1 MDDINLRYILTRAGG
16 VILVIVVALYAI
28 SYVKKRNRQS
38 AIVAELK
45 SVSSDSSFFRQ
56 FYAEDARKSLVKAVG
71 LIAEANNSGLA
82 PEVAIDRGLGIEAK
96 YFAMDEDNDEP
107 PIKESLIRSTL
118 RANYENFRKLGYEA
132 DFHTLDM
139 MKDGKLPPV
148 RTGPQAGSKAEV
160 GTIIDPSLSP
170 GLEKVMANLE
180 IRPPKEEGLPLTDV
194 EIAAAKQLALDLS
207 AAGIIEKEA
216 RDRILDALMPKV
228 PEEGAPAGGK

>member
-28 SYVKKRNRQS
+28 SFVKKKNRQA
-38 AIVAELK
+38 AIVTELK
-45 SVSSDSSFFRQ
+45 SLSSDSSFFRQ

-71 LIAEANNSGLA
+71 LIAAATKAGLSA
-82 PEVAIDRGLGIEAK
+82 EVAIDRGLGIEEK
-96 YFAMDEDNDEP
+96 YFALDEDKKEV
-107 PIKESLIRSTL
+107 PIKQVLIRSTL
-118 RANYENFRKLGYEA
+118 RSNYENFRKLGYEA
-132 DFHTLDM
+132 DYHTLEM
-139 MKDGKLPPV
+139 MSKGELPPV

-160 GTIIDPSLSP
+160 GTIIEPELSP

-180 IRPPKEEGLPLTDV
+180 IRPPKDKGSPMTDV
-194 EIAAAKQLALDLS
+194 ELAAAKQLALDLA

-216 RDRILDALMPKV
+216 KDRILNAFMPKV